1 MQTKQHRIA
10 QQASKVNMH
19 KFYVGDH
26 VFLRN
31 EKAGKLDPLFVGPY
45 TIVEIDPNECN
56 VVIELSRNRR
66 VKVHVNRLKKYQNK
80 VSGQV

>member
-10 QQASKVNMH
+10 QQASKDNMP
-19 KFYVGDH
+19 KFSVGDQ

-31 EKAGKLDPLFVGPY
+31 EKAGKLDPLFIGPY

-56 VVIELSRNRR
+56 VVIELSRDKR
-66 VKVHVNRLKKYQNK
+66 VKVHVNRFEKYQSRK
-80 VSGQV
+80 